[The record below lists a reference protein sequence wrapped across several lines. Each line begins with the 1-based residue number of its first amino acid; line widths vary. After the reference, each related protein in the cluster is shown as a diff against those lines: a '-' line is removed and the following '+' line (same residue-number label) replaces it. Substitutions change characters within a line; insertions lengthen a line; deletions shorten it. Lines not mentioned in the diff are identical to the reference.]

1 MASEFAEK
9 VRSLSIIGGGR
20 TRDTRVREGRVHPE
34 TGVPYKIT
42 ETDAGRTIE
51 HATRDDRVDV
61 VVTPQSVTVTRA
73 QLKEQADGR

>member
-9 VRSLSIIGGGR
+9 VRSLSFIGGGR
-20 TRDTRVREGRVHPE
+20 TRDTRIREGRAHPE

-51 HATRDDRVDV
+51 HATKDDRVDV
-61 VVTPQSVTVTRA
+61 VVTPQSVVVTRA
-73 QLKEQADGR
+73 DLKEAADGR